1 MPRPQLLLML
11 LCTALMSACA
21 GPTPLNLMGTPVIYH
36 RAAIDPFAHLPEAE
50 RVPPVRV
57 FYASNRGAKGM
68 TFDNSITSELH
79 LGRAEVQLGVAD
91 DGWQDLYRASISEVR
106 EQELP
111 LALEEVVPFGRLDLG
126 ERVPAS
132 LPPPIRAYIDAINL
146 ELAKARD
153 KEIII
158 YVHGAKVDF
167 ANACELTGEI
177 VHFAGRDFIGLAYSW
192 PSHQNILS
200 YLLGTDVQRARE
212 SQAALASL
220 IELLARHTAAE
231 RINLIAYS
239 AGARVAS
246 LALQNLQQ
254 RHTTLTTVQLK
265 ERYRLGA
272 VVFAAGDVPE
282 ELFEERLPAISQ
294 IAEQVLITISD
305 RDEALQYAKR
315 FMAGGP
321 RIGSSQAEASLHR
334 FMRDQQLDNVTL
346 LDVSQHWAERGFDIA
361 GHHYWYRHAWASSD
375 VILLMRTN
383 LPPARRGLSV
393 SEHPELWYLGSD
405 YPESVRRAVHRELQG
420 QW

>member
-1 MPRPQLLLML
+1 MPISVRPFLLLGIAL
-11 LCTALMSACA
+11 LSACA

-36 RAAIDPFAHLPEAE
+36 RAAVDPFAHLPEAE
-50 RVPPVRV
+50 RIPPVTV
-57 FYASNRGAKGM
+57 FYASNRGARDGL
-68 TFDNSITSELH
+68 FDNRIGDELH
-79 LGRAEVQLGVAD
+79 VGRAKVQLGVAD
-91 DGWQDLYRASISEVR
+91 DDWHDLYQASISEIR
-106 EQELP
+106 ERELP
-111 LALEEVVPFGRLDLG
+111 LQLARVEPFGQLDLRQ
-126 ERVPAS
+126 RVPAS
-132 LPPPIRAYIDAINL
+132 LPSAIRAYVDAINL

-246 LALQNLQQ
+246 LALHTLQQ
-254 RHTTLTTVQLK
+254 RHTTLTTAQLK

-321 RIGSSQAEASLHR
+321 RIGSSQAEAAL
-334 FMRDQQLDNVTL
+334 QQFTYEHHLDNVTL
-346 LDVSQHWAERGFDIA
+346 LDVSRHWNERGFDIA

-393 SEHPELWYLGSD
+393 SDHPELWYLGAD
-405 YPESVRRAVHRELQG
+405 YPDNVRRAVRRELQG